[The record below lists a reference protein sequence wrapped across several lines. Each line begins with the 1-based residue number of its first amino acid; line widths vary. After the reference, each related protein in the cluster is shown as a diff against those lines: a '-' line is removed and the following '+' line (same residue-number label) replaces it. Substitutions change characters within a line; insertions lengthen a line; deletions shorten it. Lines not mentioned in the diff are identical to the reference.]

1 MHFIILLFRNWENS
15 VLCQEIGVILLVYAS
30 QNVGLHSLMHKI
42 HDGLKRID
50 GMMKLGTISDANEQR
65 VHLFQ
70 SV

>member
-1 MHFIILLFRNWENS
+1 
-15 VLCQEIGVILLVYAS
+15 
-30 QNVGLHSLMHKI
+30 MHKI